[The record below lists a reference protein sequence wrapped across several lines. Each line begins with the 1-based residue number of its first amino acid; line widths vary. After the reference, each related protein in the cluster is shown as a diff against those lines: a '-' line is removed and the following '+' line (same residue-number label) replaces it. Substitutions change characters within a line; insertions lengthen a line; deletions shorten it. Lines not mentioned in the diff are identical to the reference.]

1 MKDEEE
7 AKQDVHD
14 GFILSPVSGGV
25 SKKKQKIE
33 KSAQKWLTGV

>member
-14 GFILSPVSGGV
+14 GFILSPVLCGV
-25 SKKKQKIE
+25 SKKMQEIE
-33 KSAQKWLTGV
+33 KNAQKWLTGV